1 MHLCVNY
8 VDDGCLATGEG
19 ITEEIFIVTGWK
31 TNSFSH

>member
-8 VDDGCLATGEG
+8 VDDGCLGTGEG
-19 ITEEIFIVTGWK
+19 TAEEIFRVTGWK